1 MHSESEEM
9 EVEQKFQDGML
20 TKMSKITDLISRL
33 ESLEGLDGVNGD
45 DQKRIKK
52 PRAYTIDCM
61 FCIVAARAPMHVPWG
76 CFNLPKL
83 PPSPSGWLPPWRT
96 RCRRR
101 KKRMIPLWRR
111 GCNWVRPRGPK
122 RI

>member
-76 CFNLPKL
+76 VSTYRSFLPR
-83 PPSPSGWLPPWRT
+83 PQDG
-96 RCRRR
+96 CRLGGQDVAGARS
-101 KKRMIPLWRR
+101 
-111 GCNWVRPRGPK
+111 V
-122 RI
+122 